1 MPVEV
6 NHAIEVIF
14 QDYHFKNKVVS
25 VAATP
30 EEEEELERTGGSKS
44 FYCSGVKASFRQD
57 AKTKAF
63 TSYTKKMTKSILR
76 TNVLVLFIHLT
87 LPAIS
92 DCVLVSLFN
101 NHYLQSRTMSSSVY
115 S

>member
-1 MPVEV
+1 MPVGV
-6 NHAIEVIF
+6 NHASEVIF

-25 VAATP
+25 AAAMP
-30 EEEEELERTGGSKS
+30 GKEELKETGGSKS
-44 FYCSGVKASFRQD
+44 FCCSGVKASFLQD

-76 TNVLVLFIHLT
+76 TNVLVQFIHF
-87 LPAIS
+87 IS
-92 DCVLVSLFN
+92 DYVLVGLVDN
-101 NHYLQSRTMSSSVY
+101 QYLQTWTMSSLDY

>member
-6 NHAIEVIF
+6 NHAIEVILH
-14 QDYHFKNKVVS
+14 DYHFKNKVVS

-30 EEEEELERTGGSKS
+30 EEEELKRTGVSKS
-44 FYCSGVKASFRQD
+44 FCCSGVKASFRQD

-76 TNVLVLFIHLT
+76 TNVLVLFIHST

-92 DCVLVSLFN
+92 DYVLVSLVN
-101 NHYLQSRTMSSSVY
+101 NQYLQSRTMSSSVY

>member
-1 MPVEV
+1 MPVGV
-6 NHAIEVIF
+6 NHASEVIF

-25 VAATP
+25 AAATP
-30 EEEEELERTGGSKS
+30 EEKQLKRTGGSKS

-57 AKTKAF
+57 AKIKAF

-76 TNVLVLFIHLT
+76 TIVLVGFIHF
-87 LPAIS
+87 IS
-92 DCVLVSLFN
+92 DYVLVSLVN
-101 NHYLQSRTMSSSVY
+101 NHYLQSRTMSSLVY